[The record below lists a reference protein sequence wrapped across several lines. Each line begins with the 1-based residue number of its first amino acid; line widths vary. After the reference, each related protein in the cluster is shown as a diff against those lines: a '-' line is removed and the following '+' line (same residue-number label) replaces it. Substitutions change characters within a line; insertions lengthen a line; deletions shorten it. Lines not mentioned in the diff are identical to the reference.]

1 MKWSTFCI
9 RTIHPLI
16 FYCGQHSLPF
26 LKIYYKFIG
35 QKILYPVKFMVRI
48 HPTSSTVND
57 IVHFFLFLFFLK
69 LILIL
74 FLFIFIFTLISLLS
88 FMLFRK
94 IILNNNYF

>member
-1 MKWSTFCI
+1 
-9 RTIHPLI
+9 
-16 FYCGQHSLPF
+16 
-26 LKIYYKFIG
+26 
-35 QKILYPVKFMVRI
+35 MVRI